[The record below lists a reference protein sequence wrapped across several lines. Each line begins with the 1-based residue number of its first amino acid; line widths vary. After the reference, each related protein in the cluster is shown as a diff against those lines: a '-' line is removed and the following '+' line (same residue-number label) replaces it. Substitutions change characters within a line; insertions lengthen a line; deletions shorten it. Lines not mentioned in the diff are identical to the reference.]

1 MLRTV
6 RIVMLMTAF
15 TAAGFVPGGAPRAQT
30 TALVN
35 GSFVTTPAP
44 WMLPGDS
51 DQLYEAV
58 QGWYGYAPSI
68 APWTPNV
75 LVFPFPFPYQ
85 DILDGAEP
93 MAKTL
98 NQLGSGDLNVIT
110 HSHGGNVVIGATY
123 QQIWSRTLRRLINLG
138 TPINWDLA
146 GVTAVPVGG
155 RCQISSTADWVQF
168 IGASPYQIANF
179 AYAIYSAISGAVEA
193 FQAAIMGDYLTAMAY
208 FQYAVFEVIV
218 AEYWWLT
225 TKVEVVGPTYMF
237 SGLSHSDLHTGPVW
251 FAIAPYCA

>member
-1 MLRTV
+1 M
-6 RIVMLMTAF
+6 
-15 TAAGFVPGGAPRAQT
+15 
-30 TALVN
+30 
-35 GSFVTTPAP
+35 
-44 WMLPGDS
+44 
-51 DQLYEAV
+51 
-58 QGWYGYAPSI
+58 
-68 APWTPNV
+68 
-75 LVFPFPFPYQ
+75 
-85 DILDGAEP
+85 
-93 MAKTL
+93 
-98 NQLGSGDLNVIT
+98 
-110 HSHGGNVVIGATY
+110 
-123 QQIWSRTLRRLINLG
+123 
-138 TPINWDLA
+138 
-146 GVTAVPVGG
+146 GG